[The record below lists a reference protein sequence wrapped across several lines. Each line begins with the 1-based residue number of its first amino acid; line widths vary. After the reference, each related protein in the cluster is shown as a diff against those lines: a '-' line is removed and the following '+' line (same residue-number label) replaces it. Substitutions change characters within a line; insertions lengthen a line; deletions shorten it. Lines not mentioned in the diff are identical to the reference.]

1 MNFIWV
7 KGGLKPVWLKS
18 DLRSAPTIRCR
29 CSSTSNCQSG
39 SNLDLILSFKK
50 SDLSETTKMPTD
62 KRLVYSKELLSQTFF
77 NTCRGLRKFN
87 LIHVHVYRF
96 KTLIFFLTPPL
107 VPDFEYY
114 IWYIQYWIVSY
125 YHYILIISIN
135 LISIQ
140 KKGYNIFFLKER
152 QFVIEAH
159 TS

>member
-29 CSSTSNCQSG
+29 CSSTSNCQSR

-50 SDLSETTKMPTD
+50 SICLKQRKCPLTEGLYIQRSYGLK
-62 KRLVYSKELLSQTFF
+62 LFLIHA
-77 NTCRGLRKFN
+77 CRGLRKFN

-107 VPDFEYY
+107 APDFDYY
-114 IWYIQYWIVSY
+114 IWYIQCWIVSY
-125 YHYILIISIN
+125 YQYILIISIN

-140 KKGYNIFFLKER
+140 KKKRI
-152 QFVIEAH
+152 
-159 TS
+159 